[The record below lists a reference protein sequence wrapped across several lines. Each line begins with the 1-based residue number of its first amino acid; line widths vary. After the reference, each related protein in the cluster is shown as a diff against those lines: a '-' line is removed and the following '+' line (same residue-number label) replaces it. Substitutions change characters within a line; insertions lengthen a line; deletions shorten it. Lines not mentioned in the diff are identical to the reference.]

1 MKRKRKENFVMSK
14 TVSIIVPV
22 YNVEKYIYECVD
34 SLLNQT
40 YRDIEI
46 ILVDDASPDA
56 CPSIC
61 DEYAL
66 KDTRIKVIHK
76 ENGGLSDA
84 RNAGLDIATGDYV
97 LFVDSDDY
105 LDLDFY
111 ERLYDNAKIYN
122 ADIAI
127 GGIKIIDAASNKLG
141 KQCVYNGEC
150 EYLTE
155 KILPKIKEGVC
166 WDKIYKSSFLK
177 SNKNIRFPENIVYAE
192 DILFSYLALSN
203 CHKVVFTSGSFY
215 YWMRRGSS
223 ISFATNDEK
232 RSHDTLNVLY
242 SIYDELIKNNAS
254 QDLAGISLNFAIP
267 YLALFAFKDPK
278 NKEHFNEC
286 LQKHYPFL
294 KVL

>member
-1 MKRKRKENFVMSK
+1 MLQEQIKISV
-14 TVSIIVPV
+14 IIPV
-22 YNVEKYIYECVD
+22 YNSSAFINRCLK
-34 SLLNQT
+34 SLQEQT
-40 YRDIEI
+40 LKDIEI
-46 ILVDDASPDA
+46 ICIDDCSTDDSVEIIRNQFVLQDNRFSIYENKEKKFASGSRNFGINIA
-56 CPSIC
+56 KG
-61 DEYAL
+61 EY
-66 KDTRIKVIHK
+66 
-76 ENGGLSDA
+76 
-84 RNAGLDIATGDYV
+84 IA
-97 LFVDSDDY
+97 FVDSDDY

-127 GGIKIIDAASNKLG
+127 GGIKIIDVVSNTLV
-141 KQCVYNGEC
+141 KQCVYSGEC

-166 WDKIYKSSFLK
+166 WDKIYKSSFLRA
-177 SNKNIRFPENIVYAE
+177 NKNIRFPENIVYAE
-192 DILFSYLALSN
+192 DILFGYLALSN

-223 ISFATNDEK
+223 ISFAVNDEK
-232 RSHDTLNVLY
+232 KSSDTLNVLY

-254 QDLAGISLNFAIP
+254 QDLAGISLNFVIP

-278 NKEHFNEC
+278 NKEHFNGC